1 MSLAPFGHSSA
12 AWHSARAEEKGDGGE
27 RKVVL
32 HHPQM
37 LCHARDCSALGAG
50 DGASS
55 AGHGKIAAFPPL
67 WSVKELNGSFVVQ
80 DATGQPLAYVYF
92 EGEPQRQMS
101 MRLIS
106 RDKARR
112 IAAERGEAAEA
123 VAQRVNEAFVSRR
136 AMMDRDMVRRPT
148 SRRQYGDRQRHARN
162 AVNAQ

>member
-1 MSLAPFGHSSA
+1 MSLAPLGIRVRHGIA
-12 AWHSARAEEKGDGGE
+12 PGQKKKGDGGE

-80 DATGQPLAYVYF
+80 
-92 EGEPQRQMS
+92 
-101 MRLIS
+101 
-106 RDKARR
+106 
-112 IAAERGEAAEA
+112 
-123 VAQRVNEAFVSRR
+123 
-136 AMMDRDMVRRPT
+136 
-148 SRRQYGDRQRHARN
+148 
-162 AVNAQ
+162 